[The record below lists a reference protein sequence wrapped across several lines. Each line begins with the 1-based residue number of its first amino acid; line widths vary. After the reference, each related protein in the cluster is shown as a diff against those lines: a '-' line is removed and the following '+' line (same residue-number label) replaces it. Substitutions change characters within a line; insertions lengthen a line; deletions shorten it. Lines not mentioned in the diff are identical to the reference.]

1 MVNKEIRSTV
11 LCKFNVRCVT
21 IQWTPLSRDKVEQ
34 SYTVI
39 LYLLRIIKALVC
51 IICLSLRLWQITQT
65 SADNTNLSL
74 DNSSLGCCGILY
86 IKISKIS
93 IFDFLNTENFE
104 NTEKNIKS
112 FIEYMV
118 QTKLHFDI
126 DISKFSNTATVY
138 SSYPTRPHSIIV

>member
-74 DNSSLGCCGILY
+74 DNSSLGCCGTVY
-86 IKISKIS
+86 R
-93 IFDFLNTENFE
+93 FQNFKNIDIRFFE
-104 NTEKNIKS
+104 YRKYRKNIKS